1 MSASVGA
8 RSVPFR
14 YFHHL
19 LTVPVVADGT
29 RETHF
34 VLDTG
39 IGLNLVSQ
47 ALAVELGCAPT
58 GETYRGKRMSGQEVE
73 VPLARL
79 ASLSFAGVEAQDV
92 EVGIFDIG
100 ALGDGVEGF
109 LSLTFF
115 EQAPFTVDYRAGTVV
130 VEDEASLA
138 ERRARGTAVPV
149 RIEDDGH
156 ALCVHLRLAV
166 PGHPSL
172 EVEIDTGSDT
182 LILDE
187 RLAAEAGIA
196 LEGDGVR
203 RVDGEDETGHS
214 YTRLFTRLPGTI
226 HPAEAPGLAQADP
239 EVMVQ
244 RIIYDGLVGDAFL
257 RRFAVTY
264 DLPRAELVFEPQG

>member
-1 MSASVGA
+1 VSASPGA

-19 LTVPVVADGT
+19 LTVPVVVDGS
-29 RETHF
+29 RESRF

-47 ALAVELGCAPT
+47 ALAAEVGCEPT
-58 GETYRGKRMSGQEVE
+58 GETYRGKRMSSQEVE

-79 ASLSFAGVEAQDV
+79 GSLRFAGVEAKDV
-92 EVGIFDIG
+92 EVGIFDFG

-115 EQAPFTVDYRAGTVV
+115 AGAPFTVDYGGGTVV

-138 ERRARGTAVPV
+138 ARHGRGTAVQV

-156 ALCVHLRLAV
+156 ALGVHLPLTV
-166 PGHPSL
+166 PGHSSL
-172 EVEIDTGSDT
+172 EVEVDTGSDT

-187 RLAAEAGIA
+187 RLAAAAGIA
-196 LEGDGVR
+196 LEGDGMR
-203 RVDGEDETGHS
+203 RVDGEDETGHA
-214 YTRLFTRLPGTI
+214 YTRVFTRLPGTI
-226 HPAEAPGLAQADP
+226 HPSGAPALAQHDP
-239 EVMVQ
+239 DVMVQ

-264 DLPRAELVFEPQG
+264 DLPRAEMVFELQD